1 LQGGKLS
8 SLRCSEKHRLSLS
21 DIPQTRYDYSSNTQ
35 KNDSG
40 GRFAMKLLLTVSA
53 ATMLTAMM
61 ASGAVAQTMSKDD
74 QIAQAVKA
82 APEALRAGATVV
94 NYDAK
99 GEPMVLRQGNN
110 GIVCTPNQMGSTSFS
125 VNCYGQALRA
135 QHDFQAKEKADGKD
149 AKAQAADLADAMK
162 SGKLQAP
169 PTGTAMYSLSGKTE
183 ASARGMWV
191 VLVPNM
197 TAEATGLPTQ
207 PTANGTPWLMRAGT
221 PAAHIH
227 IPQAA
232 PAG

>member
-1 LQGGKLS
+1 M
-8 SLRCSEKHRLSLS
+8 KH
-21 DIPQTRYDYSSNTQ
+21 
-35 KNDSG
+35 
-40 GRFAMKLLLTVSA
+40 LLMISA
-53 ATMLTAMM
+53 AVMLTASFGSAAM
-61 ASGAVAQTMSKDD
+61 AQTMSKDD
-74 QIAQAVKA
+74 LIAQAVKA

-110 GIVCTPNQMGSTSFS
+110 GIVCTPNQPGGTSFS

-135 QHDFQAKEKADGKD
+135 QRDLQAKDKAEGKD
-149 AKAQAADLADAMK
+149 AKASAADMADAMK

-183 ASARGMWV
+183 ATARGMWV

-221 PAAHIH
+221 PGAHIH

-232 PAG
+232 PPG